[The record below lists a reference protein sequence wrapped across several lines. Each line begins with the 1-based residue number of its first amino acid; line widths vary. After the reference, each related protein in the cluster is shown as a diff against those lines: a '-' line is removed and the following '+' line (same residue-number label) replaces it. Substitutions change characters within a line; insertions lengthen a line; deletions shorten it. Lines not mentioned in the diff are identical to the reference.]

1 MGRVKLL
8 ISGLSTG
15 QSSGSYTLILSE
27 ESGRRKLPIVIGS
40 FEAQAIAIEIEKIAP
55 FRPMT
60 HDLFVNFC
68 KAFDI
73 IVHEVV
79 IFNLH
84 EGVFHAKLICEQL
97 GEIREIDA
105 RTSDAIAI
113 AVRFKCPIFT
123 FSEIM
128 DIAGIDL
135 NEDENDDEDL
145 EEDDSDFEADLA
157 IENIVLN
164 ASQDLDFGV
173 GDNDKKNND
182 NKLKKFTLIQLN
194 ELLAK
199 AIEQEEY
206 NFAIQI
212 RDEINK
218 RTK

>member
-1 MGRVKLL
+1 MGRVKLI

-27 ESGRRKLPIVIGS
+27 EQGKRKLPIVIGS

-135 NEDENDDEDL
+135 NDDDELD
-145 EEDDSDFEADLA
+145 EYDEDDDIDSEIDIDELMLNSDMD
-157 IENIVLN
+157 IE
-164 ASQDLDFGV
+164 V
-173 GDNDKKNND
+173 GSEPKKSSATNFS
-182 NKLKKFTLIQLN
+182 KFSLQQLN
-194 ELLAK
+194 DLLEK

-206 NFAIQI
+206 SFAVQI

>member
-27 ESGRRKLPIVIGS
+27 ENGKRKLPIVIGS

-97 GEIREIDA
+97 GEVREIDA

-128 DIAGIDL
+128 DIAGIDF
-135 NEDENDDEDL
+135 NEDDQDEELEEEDYDEDVEL
-145 EEDDSDFEADLA
+145 
-157 IENIVLN
+157 ENILLN
-164 ASQDLDFGV
+164 IDHDIEVQV
-173 GDNDKKNND
+173 GKSSGATNDP
-182 NKLKKFTLIQLN
+182 KFRKYTLEQLH

-206 NFAIQI
+206 NFAVQI